1 MAAPSTTAPSIST
14 SSYRYSNWQ
23 RKYAPYLFVSPFFIL
38 FIIFSLFP
46 TLFSL
51 YISFTRW
58 NPIEGLARIKFVGLE
73 NYQFL
78 LTDDTY
84 FRKSL
89 VNTAVLGVISG
100 LPQHIIAIP
109 LAFLLHTGLKRI
121 KGFVTSLYFAPY
133 VTSVAAIAMV
143 FGTLYSERSGL
154 FNWVLA
160 QLNHLPLMGAIIPDN
175 PIPWLGREAWIKPSI
190 AILIIWRYTGWNT
203 ILYLSAMQAIPM
215 ELFEAAA
222 VDGAS
227 RWQQF
232 RHVTL
237 PLLRPMAFYA
247 VTLTIIGNMQIFVEP
262 FLLVNRDGGVNNAG
276 LTTVMYLYKTAFND
290 FDMGLAASISWVLFA
305 IIIVLT
311 VINNRIF
318 RGGRAD

>member
-1 MAAPSTTAPSIST
+1 MATPSLLTTAVPKQIH
-14 SSYRYSNWQ
+14 RYAIWQ
-23 RKYAPYLFVSPFFIL
+23 RRYAPYLFISPFFIL
-38 FIIFSLFP
+38 FAVFGLFP

-51 YISFTRW
+51 YLSFTRW
-58 NPIEGLARIKFVGLE
+58 NPLDGLANIKFVGLE

-78 LTDDTY
+78 LTDDTL

-100 LPQHIIAIP
+100 IPQHIIAIP
-109 LAFLLHTGLKRI
+109 LAFLLHTGLNRI
-121 KGFVTSLYFAPY
+121 KGFVTALYFAPY

-154 FNWVLA
+154 FNWALA
-160 QLNHLPLMGAIIPDN
+160 QLHQIPLLGAIIPGD
-175 PIPWLGREAWIKPSI
+175 PIPWLGREVWIKPSI
-190 AILIIWRYTGWNT
+190 ALLIAWRYTGWNT
-203 ILYLSAMQAIPM
+203 VLYLSAMQAVPM

-232 RHVTL
+232 RFITL

-290 FDMGLAASISWVLFA
+290 LDMGLAASISWVLFA

-311 VINNRIF
+311 LINNRIF

>member
-1 MAAPSTTAPSIST
+1 VATPSLLTTAAPKQNH
-14 SSYRYSNWQ
+14 RYAIWQ
-23 RKYAPYLFVSPFFIL
+23 RRYAPYLFISPFFIL
-38 FIIFSLFP
+38 FAVFGLFP

-51 YISFTRW
+51 YLSFTRW
-58 NPIEGLARIKFVGLE
+58 NPLDGLANIKFVGLE

-78 LTDDTY
+78 LTDDTL

-89 VNTAVLGVISG
+89 INTAVLGVISG
-100 LPQHIIAIP
+100 IPQHIIAIP
-109 LAFLLHTGLKRI
+109 LAFLLHTGLNRI
-121 KGFVTSLYFAPY
+121 KGFVTALYFAPY

-154 FNWVLA
+154 FNWALA
-160 QLNHLPLMGAIIPDN
+160 QLHQIPLLGAAIPGD
-175 PIPWLGREAWIKPSI
+175 PIPWLGREVWIKPSI
-190 AILIIWRYTGWNT
+190 ALLIAWRYTGWNT
-203 ILYLSAMQAIPM
+203 VLYLSAMQAVPM

-232 RHVTL
+232 RFITL

-290 FDMGLAASISWVLFA
+290 LDMGLAASISWVLFA
-305 IIIVLT
+305 IIIALT
-311 VINNRIF
+311 LINNRIF